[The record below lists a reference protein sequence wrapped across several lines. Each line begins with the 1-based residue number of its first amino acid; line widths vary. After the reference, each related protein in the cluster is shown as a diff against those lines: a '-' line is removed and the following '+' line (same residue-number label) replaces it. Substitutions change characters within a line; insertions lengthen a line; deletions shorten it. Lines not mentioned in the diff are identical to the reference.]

1 MVRRT
6 ISIPYYLVFIL
17 SCGSSLSDR
26 SLEEERRHWPTTH
39 FNEFYFPPHLDS
51 HIQANTSTSR
61 RTQAAIMAY
70 MKPSCI
76 TNCNST
82 AIDFCSLTT
91 AKRSIKLEFYMNK
104 VIVPPC
110 FTILAAKYVDKL
122 NNNIALVCDGGI
134 DNYIPLSPPF

>member
-1 MVRRT
+1 ME
-6 ISIPYYLVFIL
+6 S
-17 SCGSSLSDR
+17 
-26 SLEEERRHWPTTH
+26 
-39 FNEFYFPPHLDS
+39 PPPPPW
-51 HIQANTSTSR
+51 IRIFKANTSTSR

-82 AIDFCSLTT
+82 AIDLCSTT
-91 AKRSIKLEFYMNK
+91 TVKRRIKLEFYMNK

-110 FTILAAKYVDKL
+110 FTILAAKYADKL

-134 DNYIPLSPPF
+134 NNYIPLSPPF